1 MKKQKIQYLE
11 LWKKFQKEEVR
22 IKKDKLRKELVELY
36 YPLVQ
41 KISYKIAK
49 KIQWRLTPEE
59 LTSYGVD
66 GLYSAI
72 SRFSI
77 DKGIDF
83 PAYANRRISG
93 SMIDEIR
100 KQDIIP
106 RSVRINNTLFEKT
119 KQDLEI
125 KKGRR
130 VTEYEII
137 DELGIEQEEYLKNVK
152 KYNPLNFISLEGTDI
167 ASNSKQ
173 DDFKQDSLTD
183 LTDKKSI
190 SPDSNIVRKEF
201 LNKLISKN
209 FSLLEQKIVYY
220 YYYENLTMEEIG
232 EKIGSSESRISQ
244 IHRDILIRLKDKI
257 KRNPDFFGDNIEEY
271 IRNCND
277 ESLLF

>member
-1 MKKQKIQYLE
+1 
-11 LWKKFQKEEVR
+11 
-22 IKKDKLRKELVELY
+22 
-36 YPLVQ
+36 
-41 KISYKIAK
+41 
-49 KIQWRLTPEE
+49 
-59 LTSYGVD
+59 
-66 GLYSAI
+66 
-72 SRFSI
+72 
-77 DKGIDF
+77 
-83 PAYANRRISG
+83 
-93 SMIDEIR
+93 MIDEIR